1 NLLKSMGL
9 TAAQRKKIVQE
20 EGGFGDY

>member
-1 NLLKSMGL
+1 SMGL

>member
-1 NLLKSMGL
+1 LKSMGL

>member
-1 NLLKSMGL
+1 KSMGL